1 MTQLKYCA
9 ILIYIGP
16 IAQWLEHPAHNRQV
30 LGSSPSGSTKY
41 GEIMDIEFKNTEV
54 EDANEVLDEVVEST
68 NELKKMLVNYVGEKQ
83 TPDGDNVT
91 VEMIVE
97 QLADEFPE
105 FVLAVAEENFIRGY
119 QQALSDVEVGR
130 KAWEEEQEKN
140 EQE

>member
-1 MTQLKYCA
+1 
-9 ILIYIGP
+9 
-16 IAQWLEHPAHNRQV
+16 
-30 LGSSPSGSTKY
+30 
-41 GEIMDIEFKNTEV
+41 MDIEFKNTEV

-130 KAWEEEQEKN
+130 KAWEEEQQEN